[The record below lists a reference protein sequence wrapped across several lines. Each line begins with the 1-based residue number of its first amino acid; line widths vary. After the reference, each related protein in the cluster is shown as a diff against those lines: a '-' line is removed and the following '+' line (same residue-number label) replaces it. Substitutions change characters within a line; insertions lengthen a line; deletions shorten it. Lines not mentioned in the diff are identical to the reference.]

1 MRKAAIYPGTFDP
14 LTLGHLDVIERVAA
28 IFEHVVLAIVTLPP
42 RKTPMFTLQE
52 RVDMAAEAVRHL
64 PNVQVEP
71 FKGLLVDYARQKD
84 IHVLVRGIRAYSD
97 FEYEF
102 QMALMNRKMA
112 ADVETLFL
120 MPKEAFSYI
129 SSSVVREIA
138 EQGGDTSELVP
149 QAVQVCIDRKCRR
162 AGVTGGLAT

>member
-1 MRKAAIYPGTFDP
+1 MRQAAIYPGTFDP

-28 IFEHVVLAIVTLPP
+28 IFDRVVVAIVTIPP
-42 RKTPMFTLQE
+42 RKSPMFTLEE
-52 RVDMAAEAVRHL
+52 RVAMARESVQRL
-64 PNVQVEP
+64 DNVEVDS
-71 FKGLLVDYARQKD
+71 FDGLLVHYAHRKD

-102 QMALMNRKMA
+102 QMALMNRKLA

-129 SSSVVREIA
+129 SSSVVREISD
-138 EQGGDTSELVP
+138 QGGDTSELVP
-149 QAVQVCIDRKCRR
+149 PPVQACIAKRARKGR
-162 AGVTGGLAT
+162 V